1 MSGTLNTKVF
11 DDIVA
16 KLDGIN
22 LCKDLQDFTSVIMAD
37 LNKQLA
43 WIKDQIES
51 LAPFADLLE
60 APGADLA
67 KLATWAEK
75 MISALVQPGYQ
86 AYLKMMADL
95 ETLTTQITRVMAAIT
110 AAAAR
115 ITSCAITFPVTEI
128 VG

>member
-22 LCKDLQDFTSVIMAD
+22 LCKDLQDFTSVIVTD

-43 WIKDQIES
+43 WIKKQAEE

-60 APGADLA
+60 APGANLA

-75 MISALVQPGYQ
+75 MIDSLVKPGYE
-86 AYLKMMADL
+86 AYLKMMADI
-95 ETLTTQITRVMAAIT
+95 EVLTTQIARVTAAIMS
-110 AAAAR
+110 AAAR
-115 ITSCAITFPVTEI
+115 ITSCAITLPISEI
-128 VG
+128 AG